1 MKTFA
6 WIAGSAAAL
15 AAAIAAP
22 FFLSSFAIGIL
33 TTSLNFAIFAVS
45 LNIIL
50 GHGGLVS
57 LGHAVFLGIGAY
69 TVGLLVQKGF
79 NHLVLCILAG
89 TALSIVVATLIGPIV
104 LRTREVYF
112 LMVTLA
118 IGEVLRNLAINWR
131 ALTSGDDGIS
141 GLNAGVIAGID
152 FSDGGNFYFISLSSL
167 VLTLL
172 LSAMLMNSPFGYALR
187 AQRENRSRLS
197 VLGVRPLSVQLTA
210 YVIAAGIAGFA
221 GGLFAYEKAF
231 VSPTIFSVEYSAQAL
246 LMVVMGGAGTLF
258 GPVVGAFVVEG
269 VRGIGSLYTD
279 RWQTVLGL
287 LAVIVALISPQVLRA
302 GLLSYLWPTFLRRE
316 QSAAAP
322 AAASCQTAPSLA
334 PAQPVEQP
342 VSPRTPRP
350 RDAYVLASQAPI
362 LRVDDIAKSFGGLS
376 VLNGVSF
383 SVNPGERRGLIGPN
397 GAGKTTLLNILSGIV
412 APTSGT
418 IHYAS
423 ENITA
428 LPVHTRALHG
438 IGRTFQIGNLFNDCT
453 VRQNVQLALVAR
465 DRFALRLGRPLDHYS
480 ALREEAQALLDNWQ
494 LHDVADILIKSLSYG
509 QRRIIEIVVALA
521 TKPKLLLL
529 DEPAAGL
536 SGAETKAIIET
547 ISSLDPDL
555 TILIIEHD
563 MDLIFS
569 ICDRVTV
576 VANGKVLAEGT
587 GDEVRRNPLVIDAYL
602 GMPL

>member
-1 MKTFA
+1 MKKA
-6 WIAGSAAAL
+6 SWIAGCAAAL
-15 AAAIAAP
+15 ALAVVAP
-22 FFLSSFAIGIL
+22 FFLSTFVVGIL
-33 TTSLNFAIFAVS
+33 ATSLVLAIFATS

-79 NHLVLCILAG
+79 NYLPLCILAG
-89 TALSIVVATLIGPIV
+89 TALSMIVAALIGPVV

-131 ALTSGDDGIS
+131 SLTSGDDGIS
-141 GLNAGVIAGID
+141 GLNAGIIAGID
-152 FSDGGNFYFISLSSL
+152 FSDGRNFYFLSLGSL

-172 LSAMLMNSPFGYALR
+172 LTTMLMNAPFGYALR
-187 AQRENRSRLS
+187 AQRDNRSRLS
-197 VLGVRPLSVQLTA
+197 VLGVRPYAVQFTA

-231 VSPTIFSVEYSAQAL
+231 VSPTVFSVEFSAQAL

-258 GPVVGAFVVEG
+258 GPLVGSLVVEG
-269 VRGIGSLYTD
+269 VRGLGSLHTD

-287 LAVIVALISPQVLRA
+287 LAVIVALLSPQVLRA
-302 GLLSYLWPTFLRRE
+302 GLLSYLWPGFLRRR
-316 QSAAAP
+316 
-322 AAASCQTAPSLA
+322 
-334 PAQPVEQP
+334 QPTPEPRHGSVSEQP
-342 VSPRTPRP
+342 VQSLRQVAVPQIKRTRAA
-350 RDAYVLASQAPI
+350 DNGESQSPI
-362 LRVDDIAKSFGGLS
+362 LRVEDIAKSFGGLS

-383 SVNPGERRGLIGPN
+383 SVNAGERRGLIGPN
-397 GAGKTTLLNILSGIV
+397 GAGKTTLLNILSGVIT
-412 APTSGT
+412 PTSGT
-418 IHYAS
+418 VQYAL
-423 ENITA
+423 EDITA
-428 LPVHTRALHG
+428 LPVHTRALRG

-453 VRQNVQLALVAR
+453 VRQNVELALVAR
-465 DRFALRLGRPLDHYS
+465 DRYSLRFGRPLDHYS
-480 ALREEAQALLDNWQ
+480 GLKDEAQELLDKWGLQ
-494 LHDVADILIKSLSYG
+494 DVADLFIKSLSYG

-521 TKPKLLLL
+521 GKPKLLLL

-569 ICDRVTV
+569 LCDRVTV
-576 VANGKVLAEGT
+576 IANGKVLAEGP
-587 GDEVRRNPLVIDAYL
+587 GDTVRRNPLVIDAYL